1 MEIKKENIV
10 NAYAKGD
17 NSVKEMLRTMFPDI
31 KFETAQA
38 AENRPVTERIKTF
51 EDARRELGDKHP
63 FVATYN
69 FFYEGCEE
77 WSKDNKP
84 NKADEIAYHKLRII
98 TAALNEGW
106 QPKFTKDEWR
116 WYPWFYLY
124 TEGELAGMD
133 DEWKQSHTVIAT
145 GDYDTEYAGFAS
157 AYSDYAPSG
166 TAAAFGS
173 RLCYRSEALADYSG
187 RQFADLWADFNL
199 IRK

>member
-38 AENRPVTERIKTF
+38 AKNRSVTERIKTF
-51 EDARRELGDKHP
+51 EDACRELGEEHP
-63 FVATYN
+63 FVKAWNSVYQ
-69 FFYEGCEE
+69 GCED
-77 WSKDNKP
+77 WSKDNDI
-84 NKADEIAYHKLRII
+84 ADVIAYHKLRII

-106 QPKFTKDEWR
+106 QPKFTDDEWR

-124 TEGELAGMD
+124 TEGELAEMD
-133 DEWKQSHTVIAT
+133 DECKQSHTVIAT
-145 GDYDTEYAGFAS
+145 GDYDTEFAGFAFALS
-157 AYSDYAPSG
+157 YNAPSN
-166 TAAAFGS
+166 ADAYFGS
-173 RLCYRSEALADYSG
+173 LLCYKSEALADYSS
-187 RQFADLWADFNL
+187 RQFAALWADFNL

>member
-1 MEIKKENIV
+1 MDIKKENIV
-10 NAYAKGD
+10 NACAKGD

-51 EDARRELGDKHP
+51 EDACRELGEEHP
-63 FVATYN
+63 FVRQWAS
-69 FFYEGCEE
+69 FVGSSFDEGVD
-77 WSKDNKP
+77 KDN
-84 NKADEIAYHKLRII
+84 ADLYAYYKLRII

-106 QPKFTKDEWR
+106 QPKFIDDEWR

-124 TEGELAGMD
+124 TEAELAEKD

-145 GDYDTEYAGFAS
+145 GDYDTEFAGFAFAFS
-157 AYSDYAPSG
+157 SYAPSF
-166 TAAAFGS
+166 THAAVGS
-173 RLCYRSEALADYSG
+173 RLCYKSEALADYSG

>member
-51 EDARRELGDKHP
+51 EDACRELGEEHP
-63 FVATYN
+63 FVRQWAS
-69 FFYEGCEE
+69 FVGSSFDEGVD
-77 WSKDNKP
+77 KDN
-84 NKADEIAYHKLRII
+84 ADLYAYYKLRII

-106 QPKFTKDEWR
+106 QPKFTENEWR

-124 TEGELAGMD
+124 TEAELAEMD
-133 DEWKQSHTVIAT
+133 DGWKQSHTVIAT
-145 GDYDTEYAGFAS
+145 GDYDTEYAGFA
-157 AYSDYAPSG
+157 
-166 TAAAFGS
+166 
-173 RLCYRSEALADYSG
+173 
-187 RQFADLWADFNL
+187 FATGAK
-199 IRK
+199 R

>member
-51 EDARRELGDKHP
+51 EDACRELGEEHP
-63 FVATYN
+63 FVRQWAS
-69 FFYEGCEE
+69 FVGSSFDEGVD
-77 WSKDNKP
+77 KDN
-84 NKADEIAYHKLRII
+84 ADLYAYYKLRII

-106 QPKFTKDEWR
+106 QPKFTDDEWR

-124 TEGELAGMD
+124 TEAELEGKD

-145 GDYDTEYAGFAS
+145 GDYDTEFAGFADAGSGHAPSSTS
-157 AYSDYAPSG
+157 AYV
-166 TAAAFGS
+166 GS

-199 IRK
+199 IRKQ